1 MKTNSSLLPRLM
13 LSLVCIATAG
23 LSGCASV
30 AEKFDGWLA
39 SNAQAI
45 AVVDGR
51 VLRGQA
57 SFTKERE
64 ATVTLQSSTGPGLTC
79 FGPLRFSASTN
90 GWIDF
95 SCSNGQAVRVNFRSL
110 SPLSGTGRGLL
121 GSSEFALTYGLEPEQ
136 AAAFLELP
144 VERLLELPA
153 ATPTAAPRSEP

>member
-1 MKTNSSLLPRLM
+1 MKTNFSWSPVLM
-13 LSLVCIATAG
+13 LGLVGMTATG
-23 LSGCASV
+23 LSGCAGV

-39 SNAQAI
+39 SNTQAI

-64 ATVTLQSSTGPGLTC
+64 ATVALQSSTGPSLTC
-79 FGPLRFSASTN
+79 LGPLRYSASIT
-90 GWIDF
+90 GWVDL

-144 VERLLELPA
+144 VERLLEPPA
-153 ATPTAAPRSEP
+153 ATPTAAPRNEP